1 MVCRQIQFFVFDQA
15 NLACPA
21 FILDWSQAIDEALSE
36 APFPAASL
44 HSGCTA
50 KRGWFPC
57 HAVTAGCCFVSDWA
71 RTQSATRAQL
81 LRGEGA

>member
-44 HSGCTA
+44 HSRHRSI
-50 KRGWFPC
+50 KIY
-57 HAVTAGCCFVSDWA
+57 VS
-71 RTQSATRAQL
+71 
-81 LRGEGA
+81 